1 LLVANN
7 VVSAD
12 AVRRNPQVAKAAL
25 RPRTPVFFHGD
36 LQIVHLL
43 DDGASGVAAWSEGGQ
58 GDAMYDLAT
67 LTLAHE
73 EHLDDV
79 MAGYGGHIE
88 IDVIRAYWSLR
99 SLMEIR
105 WLVSTATARRRRSHR
120 SRC

>member
-1 LLVANN
+1 MDTGVHPRRP
-7 VVSAD
+7 AD
-12 AVRRNPQVAKAAL
+12 RSCV
-25 RPRTPVFFHGD
+25 
-36 LQIVHLL
+36 L
-43 DDGASGVAAWSEGGQ
+43 DDGDEASSVGDWYEGGQ
-58 GDAMYDLAT
+58 GDAIYNLAT
-67 LTLAHE
+67 LRLAHE

-79 MAGYGGHIE
+79 RAGYGGHIE